1 MFALNSHLL
10 GFSPVEPSAGQNTW

>member
-10 GFSPVEPSAGQNTW
+10 GLSPTAPSVGQNTW